1 MGIERSGW
9 GSRLFPEI
17 RSCFAA
23 KSSVML
29 PRWPQVALLSI
40 GVAGAAA
47 LSYLSVNLIGYR
59 HLVAK
64 RDATI
69 AQAQTTVAQ
78 AQTVN
83 AELQRGV
90 IRLQSQ
96 LAALAQRQTAAE
108 ARASSEDRS
117 IAELSRTLDQTRQSL
132 HQQQAAAGTLTAQL
146 AKSQAGRTADQ
157 AQFAQ
162 YRASIEDTVKQLEQL
177 GAPHG
182 KMIGNR
188 IRLRARLGGLWQ
200 KLSQEIAP
208 AAGQVAASSPAQ
220 GPSTDDVASIGEPGP
235 EEISRFEHF
244 LASAG
249 VDTDRLSAQLAG
261 PQAEGG
267 PFVPPPK
274 LGQPSGQV
282 DPKKLEAIRGL
293 AKVLPLAAPLIR
305 YQIGSPFG
313 PRTDPFNRKPA
324 FHTGI
329 DMDAPYMSPVYATA
343 PGTVVYAGYFG
354 EYGRVIE
361 IDHGFGIQ
369 TVYAHLQRCFVA
381 VGQQVSAQSEIGLV
395 GTTGRSSGPHVH
407 YEVRVN
413 GQPQDPEKFIEFSHL
428 VPIAAPQLSP
438 EAAAP
443 AGSSR

>member
-1 MGIERSGW
+1 
-9 GSRLFPEI
+9 
-17 RSCFAA
+17 
-23 KSSVML
+23 ML
-29 PRWPQVALLSI
+29 PRCAQAALLSI
-40 GVAGAAA
+40 GVAGTAG
-47 LSYLSVNLIGYR
+47 LSYLGVSLIGYR

-64 RDATI
+64 REATI
-69 AQAQTTVAQ
+69 THAQTL
-78 AQTVN
+78 N
-83 AELQRGV
+83 AELQHDV

-108 ARASSEDRS
+108 TRASSEDRR
-117 IAELSRTLDQTRQSL
+117 IAELIRTLDQSRQSL
-132 HQQQAAAGTLTAQL
+132 QQQQAEAGTLTAQL
-146 AKSQAGRTADQ
+146 AKSEAERTAAQAQLAKSEAGRTTDQ

-162 YRASIEDTVKQLEQL
+162 YRAGIADTVRQLEQL
-177 GAPHG
+177 STPHG

-188 IRLRARLGGLWQ
+188 IRLRVRLGGLWQ

-208 AAGQVAASSPAQ
+208 AAGPAMASSPAQ
-220 GPSTDDVASIGEPGP
+220 GTSTGDVARIAEPGP
-235 EEISRFEHF
+235 EEISRFEHV

-249 VDTDRLSAQLAG
+249 VDANRLSAQLAG
-261 PQAEGG
+261 QQAEGG

-282 DPKKLEAIRGL
+282 DPQKLEAIRGL
-293 AKVLPLAAPLIR
+293 AKVLPLAAPLIH

-343 PGTVVYAGYFG
+343 PGTIVYAGYFG
-354 EYGRVIE
+354 EYGRMVE

-369 TVYAHLQRCFVA
+369 TLYAHLQRCLVA
-381 VGQQVSAQSEIGLV
+381 VGQRVSAQAEIGVV

-428 VPIAAPQLSP
+428 VPIAAPQLNLT
-438 EAAAP
+438 AAAP